1 MERIKESKD
10 RERSIVKSERI
21 LYRKMG
27 VFQKELT
34 ELTLD
39 LLLDRIRF
47 DDGKA
52 VATGANFN
60 TINSLGSV
68 YDIFIKQ
75 NSDDIVAQL
84 IEGIKSI
91 HRHNEAYFSRV
102 IGKSVKTDS
111 LKIFNILLGRLGIT
125 QDNKIKPGG
134 YIDSVLNTGDAIAEL
149 KNEALRAIIS
159 GQSLAGFKKA
169 IKNKIQG
176 SPSSPGILE
185 QHYNR
190 HLYDLWQQ
198 YDREAGR
205 QFAEKLDL
213 KYAIYQGGLIKTS
226 RPFCKVR
233 NNLVFTAEEISKFG
247 TPNDPFGGYSDKA
260 TGDFQG
266 KNDNYSPFLDLGG
279 YNCRHQLDWV
289 SNELGEYLYNNQQ
302 TGNIAPVDIVPN
314 EYGHIQRDIE
324 DFESEIFDLNHER
337 GGFYNRDGVL
347 QDITDGE
354 ARKITLKHYLD
365 MDTEGGVFTHNHP
378 SWKTDPTR
386 RGNSLSKPDIFTSI
400 NFGLKEIR
408 AVTGASVY
416 TMKFDETF
424 EIGRKVIIRGLATQA
439 DMSEVERVV
448 RTLEIRVRNR
458 LQGKLNSGD
467 ITESEASLMHY
478 HLLWQEFEKF
488 TKGVSYA
495 RQKRQKD

>member
-1 MERIKESKD
+1 
-10 RERSIVKSERI
+10 
-21 LYRKMG
+21 MG

-125 QDNKIKPGG
+125 QNNKIKSGG

-169 IKNKIQG
+169 IVNKIQG

-233 NNLVFTAEEISKFG
+233 NNKVFTAEEISKFG

-324 DFESEIFDLNHER
+324 DFEKEIVDLKHER
-337 GGFYNRDGVL
+337 GAFYNRDGVL
-347 QDITDGE
+347 QDIADGSKNQISL
-354 ARKITLKHYLD
+354 RHLLD
-365 MDTEGGVFTHNHP
+365 QDTEGGTFTHNHP
-378 SWKTDPTR
+378 SWVGDPTR
-386 RGNSLSKPDIFTSI
+386 KGNSLSEADILSSI
-400 NFGLKEIR
+400 TFGLAEIR
-408 AVTGASVY
+408 AVTGGAVHIVRFEKEY
-416 TMKFDETF
+416 T
-424 EIGRKVIIRGLATQA
+424 IGRTLITRGSPTASSFGAARRLIKELDQEVSLELWPRIRKKEITHNEANFMHWHMIWTKF
-439 DMSEVERVV
+439 EER
-448 RTLEIRVRNR
+448 
-458 LQGKLNSGD
+458 
-467 ITESEASLMHY
+467 
-478 HLLWQEFEKF
+478 
-488 TKGVSYA
+488 TKGITYV
-495 RQKRQKD
+495 RQERKQKD